1 MWALM
6 QHGLPDEA
14 PLERVLYEAYA
25 DEAALSG
32 DMSTP
37 LPSWDALG
45 PLEQRR
51 WCAVAQVAYARTT
64 GQNRM

>member
-1 MWALM
+1 M
-6 QHGLPDEA
+6 QHGLPDEK
-14 PLERVLYEAYA
+14 PLERELYEAYA

-32 DMSTP
+32 DQSAR
-37 LPSWDALG
+37 LPSWDLLE

-51 WCAVAQVAYARTT
+51 WCAVAQAAYARTT